1 MRNIRVLIVD
11 DEPLARRGIR
21 RLLEREADFEI
32 AGEAGNG
39 QIAAAKIESEKP
51 DLVFLD
57 IQMPLVDGFSLVEKT
72 GAKNLPEIVFV
83 TAYDEH
89 AIKAFEAGALDYV
102 LKPID
107 PERFRKTLERV
118 RRRVNSSLPPP
129 QDSAIEPEIID
140 KLLRGLAKSKTRNA
154 PPAFLERI
162 PVKEAGRVFFI
173 GADEIDWVGACG
185 NYIEIHA
192 GREKHLLRETMDGIE
207 SKLNPNEFLRIRRST
222 IVRIEKIKE
231 LHPLFNGEFAVILRD
246 GTELSSSRRY
256 RKNLETILK
265 L

>member
-21 RLLEREADFEI
+21 RLLERETDFEI

-57 IQMPLVDGFSLVEKT
+57 IQMPLVDGFSLIEKT
-72 GAKNLPEIVFV
+72 GAANLPEIVFV

-107 PERFRKTLERV
+107 PERFQKTLERV
-118 RRRVNSSLPPP
+118 RRRLNAP
-129 QDSAIEPEIID
+129 QSTAVTPELID
-140 KLLRGLAKSKTRNA
+140 LLRGLAKNETQNA
-154 PPAFLERI
+154 ARAFTERI
-162 PVKEAGRVFFI
+162 PVKESGRVFFI
-173 GADEIDWVGACG
+173 DAREIDWIGACG

-207 SKLNPNEFLRIRRST
+207 SKLNPSDFLRIRRST
-222 IVRIEKIKE
+222 IVRVEKIKE
-231 LHPLFNGEFAVILRD
+231 LQPLFNGEFAVILQD
-246 GTELSSSRRY
+246 GRELASSRRY
-256 RKNLETILK
+256 RKNLEAILK
-265 L
+265 F

>member
-21 RLLEREADFEI
+21 RLLEGEADFEI
-32 AGEAGNG
+32 VGEAGNG

-57 IQMPLVDGFSLVEKT
+57 IQMPLAGGFSLIENA
-72 GAKNLPEIVFV
+72 GAQNLPEIVFV

-107 PERFRKTLERV
+107 PERFQKTLKRV
-118 RRRVNSSLPPP
+118 RQRLNAR
-129 QDSAIEPEIID
+129 QTAAIEPE
-140 KLLRGLAKSKTRNA
+140 LLDVLRSLVKTETQNA
-154 PPAFLERI
+154 PQAFLERI
-162 PVKEAGRVFFI
+162 PIKEAGRVFFI
-173 GADEIDWVGACG
+173 DAREIDWINACG
-185 NYIEIHA
+185 NYIEIRA

-207 SKLNPNEFLRIRRST
+207 SKLSPSDFLRIRRST
-222 IVRIEKIKE
+222 IVRIDKIKE
-231 LHPLFNGEFAVILRD
+231 LQPLFNGEFAVILQN

-256 RKNLETILK
+256 RKNLEAILK
-265 L
+265 F